1 MIDISNSIVSD
12 TVQGAFLLSVFDF
25 VACFFVLYFISFFI
39 RGITYLDE
47 RILKP
52 SGESQQPEN
61 PPKKNSSNNLPPG
74 SVK

>member
-12 TVQGAFLLSVFDF
+12 TVQGAFILSVFDF

-52 SGESQQPEN
+52 SVESQPEN
-61 PPKKNSSNNLPPG
+61 PAKKNSSGNLPPG